1 MRNKLFAEDSQNV
14 LRRARISYIHP
25 SSRAPPL
32 LLAVREEESEESVS
46 KRGGRCAPARIACA
60 VRPVIARGFSDLD
73 FRGPSLLTG
82 PSSLRLPIPLC
93 RLSSDPPS
101 RGVFSPLLVAL
112 HGFLPS
118 SPISRQ
124 ILPSVSLVR
133 ARIAALRLDILSVLF
148 WGTSG
153 GWHADKGNLLAQE
166 ILSQEARGWLAH
178 AVRLIYLLL
187 VSDVECL

>member
-1 MRNKLFAEDSQNV
+1 MFFDE
-14 LRRARISYIHP
+14 RISYIRP
-25 SSRAPPL
+25 RRRRSSWL
-32 LLAVREEESEESVS
+32 SEKRRVKRVS
-46 KRGGRCAPARIACA
+46 RNGGCCEDRVCGSSGHCTGLFGSRFQ
-60 VRPVIARGFSDLD
+60 GSL
-73 FRGPSLLTG
+73 LLTG

-101 RGVFSPLLVAL
+101 RGVFSPLCRSSGSLLILLVSDL
-112 HGFLPS
+112 L
-118 SPISRQ
+118 
-124 ILPSVSLVR
+124 SVSLVC
-133 ARIAALRLDILSVLF
+133 AQIAALRRDILSVLF

-153 GWHADKGNLLAQE
+153 GWHADKGNLLAQK

>member
-1 MRNKLFAEDSQNV
+1 MLFDE
-14 LRRARISYIHP
+14 RTSYIRP
-25 SSRAPPL
+25 RRRRSSWLSEKKRVKRVSRNGGCCGGEDRVCDSSGHCTGLFGSRFQGPL
-32 LLAVREEESEESVS
+32 
-46 KRGGRCAPARIACA
+46 
-60 VRPVIARGFSDLD
+60 
-73 FRGPSLLTG
+73 LLTG

-101 RGVFSPLLVAL
+101 RVFSPLCRSSGSLLVLLA
-112 HGFLPS
+112 S
-118 SPISRQ
+118 D
-124 ILPSVSLVR
+124 LPSVSLVC
-133 ARIAALRLDILSVLF
+133 AQIAALRRDIFSVLF

-153 GWHADKGNLLAQE
+153 GWHADKGNLLAQK